1 MKTILISTVA
11 FIIGGVSGIPKFL
24 IRYADDWVLMT
35 ASQKEA
41 ERLLKL
47 LRKYFKYKLKVE
59 LSDEKTV
66 ITNLEEN
73 HVDFLGYRLLMEK
86 LRDSNGKLTDKDIC
100 KIYPNPKRVQKQIRQ
115 LRDEIERLYHMGEPL
130 RRAVQIEKIN
140 AKIIGISEYWKVHH

>member
-86 LRDSNGKLTDKDIC
+86 LRDSNGKLTDKRFIRT
-100 KIYPNPKRVQKQIRQ
+100 PKEFKSKY
-115 LRDEIERLYHMGEPL
+115 D
-130 RRAVQIEKIN
+130 
-140 AKIIGISEYWKVHH
+140 S

>member
-1 MKTILISTVA
+1 
-11 FIIGGVSGIPKFL
+11 
-24 IRYADDWVLMT
+24 MT

-73 HVDFLGYRLLMEK
+73 HVDFLGYRLSITHGLTE
-86 LRDSNGKLTDKDIC
+86 RSYDDGKILQT
-100 KIYPNPKRVQKQIRQ
+100 NFG
-115 LRDEIERLYHMGEPL
+115 RLLCGFLHEFQQRLFL
-130 RRAVQIEKIN
+130 RRWIRRRR
-140 AKIIGISEYWKVHH
+140 